1 MVSSLHGQP
10 ITAQNLIHLACSW
23 SYHLVTIV
31 IDKETFCLI
40 LGKFKYQKE
49 FEINVAIGKCFSNF
63 LNKLSKA
70 FLTIRTYGIFWLNN
84 ADLQGL
90 MCQRGKLIL
99 HKTSNLLAFYLALS
113 GADPTDKCGIHYSP
127 LQMAAEQGAMRALK
141 TAFEC
146 LPAGR
151 KKNQAVLDSILLG
164 VFQSSCY
171 ECVTGLGNL
180 CQRCLGGDT
189 AHPADATWTGVLDFL
204 TELNYKPS
212 KEYLESMKEFPG
224 KRKLFAYYSSKLRG
238 EEPKVIA
245 EGPGLGR
252 QPLSLMQPSSLSNFL
267 SALGQFGD
275 LPYSGRTLQKQLQS
289 SKTILPKSATC
300 ENCKEREKKMMVC
313 GQCRQAYYCSREC
326 QKKNWKEH
334 KKSCSPR
341 RE

>member
-1 MVSSLHGQP
+1 MYNVNIRDQCTYK
-10 ITAQNLIHLACSW
+10 ITNLW
-23 SYHLVTIV
+23 P
-31 IDKETFCLI
+31 F
-40 LGKFKYQKE
+40 F
-49 FEINVAIGKCFSNF
+49 VAF
-63 LNKLSKA
+63 
-70 FLTIRTYGIFWLNN
+70 
-84 ADLQGL
+84 
-90 MCQRGKLIL
+90 
-99 HKTSNLLAFYLALS
+99 S

-127 LQMAAEQGAMRALK
+127 LQMAAEQGAITAFK

-146 LPAGR
+146 LPAHR
-151 KKNQAVLDSILLG
+151 KKDQGVLDSILLA

-171 ECVTGLGNL
+171 ECVTGLGDL

-189 AHPADATWTGVLDFL
+189 AHPTDATWTGVLDFL

-212 KEYLESMKEFPG
+212 KKYLESMKEFPG

-238 EEPKVIA
+238 EEPSVIA

-252 QPLSLMQPSSLSNFL
+252 RPLSLMQPSSLSDVL

-275 LPYSGRTLQKQLQS
+275 LSYNSSALQKQLQS
-289 SKTILPKSATC
+289 TKAILPKSATC
-300 ENCKEREKKMMVC
+300 GNCKEREKKMMVC
-313 GQCRQAYYCSREC
+313 GQCRQVYYCSREC

>member
-1 MVSSLHGQP
+1 MYQWSKFE
-10 ITAQNLIHLACSW
+10 QN
-23 SYHLVTIV
+23 
-31 IDKETFCLI
+31 F
-40 LGKFKYQKE
+40 
-49 FEINVAIGKCFSNF
+49 
-63 LNKLSKA
+63 
-70 FLTIRTYGIFWLNN
+70 
-84 ADLQGL
+84 
-90 MCQRGKLIL
+90 KLI
-99 HKTSNLLAFYLALS
+99 AFYVARS

-127 LQMAAEQGAMRALK
+127 LQMAAEQGAIRALK
-141 TAFEC
+141 AAFEC
-146 LPAGR
+146 LPAGL
-151 KKNQAVLDSILLG
+151 KKNQRVLDSILLG

-189 AHPADATWTGVLDFL
+189 EHPADATWTGVLDFL

-252 QPLSLMQPSSLSNFL
+252 RPLSLMQPSSLSNFL

-275 LPYSGRTLQKQLQS
+275 ISHSGGKSQKQLQS
-289 SKTILPKSATC
+289 SKAIIPKSATC

-341 RE
+341 REWWVNQKTETSVKINTVSFHFLCYSDPRIQHMTVLDMWYLIVTVAVSHLI